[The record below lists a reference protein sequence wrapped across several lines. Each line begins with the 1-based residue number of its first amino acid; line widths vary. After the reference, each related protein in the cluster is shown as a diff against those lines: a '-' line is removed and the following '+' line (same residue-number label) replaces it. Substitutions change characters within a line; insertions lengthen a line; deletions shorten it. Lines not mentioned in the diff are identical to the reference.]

1 MNNIFIVLF
10 YLLYYFFCK
19 IKKKFKLRK
28 INYFRYY
35 PALKILEQLEHT
47 YLPRISRYRFAQTM
61 KAAIPVHREKI
72 KEASKSDLNDF
83 LENVRRISP
92 MIGEKAMKHVSIL
105 FYDI

>member
-1 MNNIFIVLF
+1 
-10 YLLYYFFCK
+10 
-19 IKKKFKLRK
+19 
-28 INYFRYY
+28 
-35 PALKILEQLEHT
+35 
-47 YLPRISRYRFAQTM
+47 M